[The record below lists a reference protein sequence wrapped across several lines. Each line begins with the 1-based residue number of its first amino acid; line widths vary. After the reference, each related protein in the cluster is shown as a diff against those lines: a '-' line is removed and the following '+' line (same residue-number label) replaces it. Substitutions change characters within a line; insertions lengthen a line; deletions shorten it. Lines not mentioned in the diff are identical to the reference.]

1 MGWLSV
7 VAVIVLW
14 GHATQGCTIITLDNS
29 GFASNAYSLLHALPI
44 FYRRNGTFFLDNS
57 EFNYRCSENGGW
69 HEFFSG
75 EDKIV
80 PWSRPKELAHGP
92 DCARFRREDVDAI
105 TFALMQSKPE
115 PLDFIGI
122 KMVRPFVVNICV
134 SFQRQI
140 YTPGASLHT
149 FEVLHIKS
157 AGRTLL
163 HMITIGVPSWHLA
176 RRLMIRMRHLRE
188 QVLACRLGGIAH
200 GSRRS

>member
-7 VAVIVLW
+7 IAVIALW
-14 GHATQGCTIITLDNS
+14 GHATQGCTIIMLDSS

-57 EFNYRCSENGGW
+57 DFNYKCSENGGW

-92 DCARFRREDVDAI
+92 DCARFRREDVDQIMYTLLQQKA
-105 TFALMQSKPE
+105 E

-122 KMVRPFVVNICV
+122 KMVRPSVVNICV
-134 SFQRQI
+134 SPQRQ
-140 YTPGASLHT
+140 TSAPGASLQYTDILAMSSCVLKPAGHT
-149 FEVLHIKS
+149 L
-157 AGRTLL
+157 
-163 HMITIGVPSWHLA
+163 
-176 RRLMIRMRHLRE
+176 
-188 QVLACRLGGIAH
+188 
-200 GSRRS
+200 

>member
-7 VAVIVLW
+7 FAVIALW
-14 GHATQGCTIITLDNS
+14 GHAILGCTIITLDSS
-29 GFASNAYSLLHALPI
+29 GFASNAYRLLHALPI

-57 EFNYRCSENGGW
+57 DFNYRCSENGGW

-105 TFALMQSKPE
+105 MHALTQSKPE

-122 KMVRPFVVNICV
+122 KMVRPSVVGICV
-134 SFQRQI
+134 IPQRHTF
-140 YTPGASLHT
+140 TPGDLLHT
-149 FEVLHIKS
+149 
-157 AGRTLL
+157 
-163 HMITIGVPSWHLA
+163 MISWHFSPVCLNPQDT
-176 RRLMIRMRHLRE
+176 LS
-188 QVLACRLGGIAH
+188 CT
-200 GSRRS
+200 